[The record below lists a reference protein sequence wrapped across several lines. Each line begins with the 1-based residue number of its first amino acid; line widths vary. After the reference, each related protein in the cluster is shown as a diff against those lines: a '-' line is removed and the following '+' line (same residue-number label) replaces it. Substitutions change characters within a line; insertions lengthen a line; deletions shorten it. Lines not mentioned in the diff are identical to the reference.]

1 MKTLRAATKALRPG
15 RRQER
20 RRKALGVKQTRG
32 LVEALFGLDMHAARL
47 TSLSNGV
54 AGVLSAAVLSIHAIG
69 QAYALLAGTQAK
81 SGVKQIDRLL
91 SNDGIDVAALQRRWV
106 EFIVGVRKEIVVAMD
121 WTEFEKDDHSTLCI
135 YLVTSHGR
143 ATPLVWQTVKKSELL
158 GRRTGIEHALVE
170 RLHGWLDRSIAV
182 ELLADRGFGDQ
193 KLYGLLMTLGWDF
206 EIRFRGNIRLESAD
220 GEARTANDWVPP
232 MGRPRML
239 RDAKLTDDRFE
250 VPAVVVVHARGMKEP
265 WCIATSQKDLP
276 ASQVVKR
283 YGRRFTIEE
292 TFRDTKDLHFGMGL
306 SATHIRRA
314 DRRDR
319 MLMLVAMAHALL
331 TLLGA
336 ASEASGMDAY
346 LKANTVKRRTHSL
359 FRQGSYWYRA
369 IPNMRDDW
377 LHRLMTSFDSIVR
390 EHAVFRE
397 AFGVL

>member
-1 MKTLRAATKALRPG
+1 VKYTGGLIKALF
-15 RRQER
+15 EED
-20 RRKALGVKQTRG
+20 T
-32 LVEALFGLDMHAARL
+32 HAARL
-47 TSLSNGV
+47 ASLSNGV
-54 AGVLSAAVLSIHAIG
+54 AGVLSAGVLSIHAIG
-69 QAYALLAGTQAK
+69 QAYARLAGIKAK

-91 SNDGIDVAALQRRWV
+91 SNDGVDLLALQKRWV
-106 EFIVGVRKEIVVAMD
+106 EFVVGARKEIVVAMD

-135 YLVTSHGR
+135 YLLTNHGR
-143 ATPLVWQTVKKSELL
+143 ATPLVWQTVQKSELL
-158 GRRTGIEHALVE
+158 GRRTGIEHELVE
-170 RLHGWLDRSIAV
+170 RLHGWLDRSVAV

-206 EIRFRGNIRLESAD
+206 EIRFRGNIRLETAE
-220 GEARTANDWVPP
+220 GEARATNDWVPP
-232 MGRPRML
+232 TGRPRKFADAML
-239 RDAKLTDDRFE
+239 TEDRFE

-265 WCIATSQKDLP
+265 WCIATSRKELP
-276 ASQVVKR
+276 ASQIVKR

-306 SATHIRRA
+306 SATHIKRA

-319 MLMLVAMAHALL
+319 LLMLVAMAHALL

-359 FRQGSYWYRA
+359 FRQGSYWYSA

-377 LHRLMTSFDSIVR
+377 LHRLMTSFDRIVR

>member
-158 GRRTGIEHALVE
+158 GLARESSTRWSSDCTGGWTAASPWSCSRTVG
-170 RLHGWLDRSIAV
+170 
-182 ELLADRGFGDQ
+182 
-193 KLYGLLMTLGWDF
+193 
-206 EIRFRGNIRLESAD
+206 
-220 GEARTANDWVPP
+220 
-232 MGRPRML
+232 
-239 RDAKLTDDRFE
+239 
-250 VPAVVVVHARGMKEP
+250 
-265 WCIATSQKDLP
+265 
-276 ASQVVKR
+276 
-283 YGRRFTIEE
+283 
-292 TFRDTKDLHFGMGL
+292 
-306 SATHIRRA
+306 SATRSS
-314 DRRDR
+314 
-319 MLMLVAMAHALL
+319 
-331 TLLGA
+331 TGC
-336 ASEASGMDAY
+336 S
-346 LKANTVKRRTHSL
+346 
-359 FRQGSYWYRA
+359 
-369 IPNMRDDW
+369 
-377 LHRLMTSFDSIVR
+377 
-390 EHAVFRE
+390 
-397 AFGVL
+397 